1 MLNKRWYNK
10 HLVLCQPRNQD
21 DNELTSHHARCSDDM
36 VSLLEAW
43 GWLQS
48 TEDCLYGRISGWMVQ
63 KGPWVKGGQT
73 MLLQSLVWQSSQG
86 QSVQKTMKLWRH
98 RVRPDV
104 QMNTK
109 RPLHRN
115 LNDHKWAM
123 ITDTLSSTWCY
134 HVQTNPVQIHRL
146 VKLRRTLSH

>member
-1 MLNKRWYNK
+1 MQTKYDIINNWCCVNPETKMMMNLQSAMPDA
-10 HLVLCQPRNQD
+10 VLAWLAFLKLED
-21 DNELTSHHARCSDDM
+21 DSRKLRT
-36 VSLLEAW
+36 VSLDGFWDEW
-43 GWLQS
+43 FS
-48 TEDCLYGRISGWMVQ
+48 

-73 MLLQSLVWQSSQG
+73 MLLQSLVWQPSQG
-86 QSVQKTMKLWRH
+86 QSVQKPMKLWRH
-98 RVRPDV
+98 RVRYDV

>member
-1 MLNKRWYNK
+1 MQTKYDIINNWCCVNPETKMMMNLQTTMPGAVVTWLAFLK
-10 HLVLCQPRNQD
+10 
-21 DNELTSHHARCSDDM
+21 
-36 VSLLEAW
+36 LEDGSRA
-43 GWLQS
+43 LR
-48 TEDCLYGRISGWMVQ
+48 TFCLDRFWDEWFS

-98 RVRPDV
+98 RVRPVV